1 MATLPNKIKNRKPQN
16 ARLGIKSSLSNLKR
30 VVSLVYL
37 LYLANDRK
45 STIDYSEEYADGAS
59 TKIRLK
65 DNYRAFVETYF
76 PQNEADNIIAENP
89 LLTAQLEHL
98 QVGLELVFQLGKIS
112 FIAKKAS
119 SAERTGGNRYAK
131 TITFSKNIIY
141 LDVYFSAL
149 AEDVRK
155 TVLSSWMKNMVSGT
169 DSDAALYQILTAFT
183 ENLKMSVDNGTENR
197 IFEQEGLYNELIAGN
212 TIVGKDAHEDVGPLR
227 IYKSFVKENLHPYV
241 SFGNSEFTLKG
252 NVDTLREY
260 LSLVSTSLDLQYS
273 EIPEGAAKGDVANG
287 NEVEPTNTVQ
297 TIYYGCPGTGKSF
310 KVKCDTEGE
319 DGDATI
325 WYEKPTDED
334 KSCKKFEGTPTDE
347 EKKNLTN
354 NIFRT
359 TFHPDYDYATFVGC
373 YKPVKEGAA
382 IDYKFIPQVFTNAY
396 VCAYRHREDPIYLI
410 IEEINRGNCAQ
421 IFGDLFQLLD
431 RTNGESDYAIK
442 PDTELAK
449 YLASQGVPSEELKLP
464 DNLHIYATMNT
475 SDQSLFPM
483 DSAFKRRWAMEYMPI
498 NYTQKKAS
506 TFTIEVA
513 GKKYPWIKF
522 LEMVNERIV
531 NATDSEDK
539 QMGEF
544 FIKESVNEREFINK
558 VMFYLWNDVCKDL
571 YNPRHVQGA
580 FFLRVK
586 NKLETEK
593 NDYFTFAELFSDRNE
608 NSRLLTE
615 FFSYLESKYQEVKPE
630 FTFGPIE

>member
-1 MATLPNKIKNRKPQN
+1 MYDLFSTLETLSRDSDFSATL
-16 ARLGIKSSLSNLKR
+16 
-30 VVSLVYL
+30 
-37 LYLANDRK
+37 
-45 STIDYSEEYADGAS
+45 SE
-59 TKIRLK
+59 R
-65 DNYRAFVETYF
+65 
-76 PQNEADNIIAENP
+76 
-89 LLTAQLEHL
+89 
-98 QVGLELVFQLGKIS
+98 
-112 FIAKKAS
+112 
-119 SAERTGGNRYAK
+119 GGY
-131 TITFSKNIIY
+131 ITFSNSGRRGGTKYFQIGLDSLLQTLRDILANLSAFSGMSDYVESDWRNNGSEYFNDPVANANSTVQTKPLFSTLSKLIIWGNHPAF
-141 LDVYFSAL
+141 D
-149 AEDVRK
+149 DI
-155 TVLSSWMKNMVSGT
+155 
-169 DSDAALYQILTAFT
+169 DSDQRIILQEDAL
-183 ENLKMSVDNGTENR
+183 R
-197 IFEQEGLYNELIAGN
+197 N
-212 TIVGKDAHEDVGPLR
+212 TIVKLER
-227 IYKSFVKENLHPYV
+227 IADSFKPAV
-241 SFGNSEFTLKG
+241 SLESS
-252 NVDTLREY
+252 
-260 LSLVSTSLDLQYS
+260 SLISPVSN
-273 EIPEGAAKGDVANG
+273 I
-287 NEVEPTNTVQ
+287 Q
-297 TIYYGCPGTGKSF
+297 TIYYGCPGTGKSHT
-310 KVKCDTEGE
+310 VKIIAEGE
-319 DGDATI
+319 NGEKILKYEDG
-325 WYEKPTDED
+325 
-334 KSCKKFEGTPTDE
+334 
-347 EKKNLTN
+347 TN

-373 YKPVKEGAA
+373 YKPVKERDA

-506 TFTIEVA
+506 KFTIEVA

-544 FIKESVNEREFINK
+544 FIKGDVDEREFKNK

-608 NSRLLTE
+608 GSRLLTE
-615 FFSYLESKYQEVKPE
+615 FFAYLESKYQEVKPE
-630 FTFGPIE
+630 FTFEPIE

>member
-1 MATLPNKIKNRKPQN
+1 MPNADVKTGAPLCRAQNPELEIVKKFLFAMPHIAMDKKEYDAITESKFSGWTGTHYQMAKQMALYFTKDGLCIPRFQENVTTSDIVAYMCEWAKKYYAPNPFTKDLNKYDDLKPVVLY
-16 ARLGIKSSLSNLKR
+16 AYFSGCIHKGITSYKDACESLFEGIQLNNMDKVKLMLNSFTDIYIDSNGLMTFQQYATPHELALTPDIENYLDEESFFNYFSTPKSIVAKK
-30 VVSLVYL
+30 VGV
-37 LYLANDRK
+37 ANN
-45 STIDYSEEYADGAS
+45 STI
-59 TKIRLK
+59 
-65 DNYRAFVETYF
+65 
-76 PQNEADNIIAENP
+76 
-89 LLTAQLEHL
+89 
-98 QVGLELVFQLGKIS
+98 
-112 FIAKKAS
+112 
-119 SAERTGGNRYAK
+119 
-131 TITFSKNIIY
+131 
-141 LDVYFSAL
+141 
-149 AEDVRK
+149 
-155 TVLSSWMKNMVSGT
+155 
-169 DSDAALYQILTAFT
+169 
-183 ENLKMSVDNGTENR
+183 
-197 IFEQEGLYNELIAGN
+197 
-212 TIVGKDAHEDVGPLR
+212 
-227 IYKSFVKENLHPYV
+227 
-241 SFGNSEFTLKG
+241 
-252 NVDTLREY
+252 
-260 LSLVSTSLDLQYS
+260 
-273 EIPEGAAKGDVANG
+273 
-287 NEVEPTNTVQ
+287 Q
-297 TIYYGCPGTGKSF
+297 TIYYGCPGTGKSYI
-310 KVKCDTEGE
+310 VKCNTEGE
-319 DGDATI
+319 DGKKVI
-325 WYEKPTDED
+325 WYQKPTDED
-334 KSCKKFEGTPTDE
+334 KSCKKFEGIPTDE

-483 DSAFKRRWAMEYMPI
+483 DSAIKRRWAMEYMPI

-506 TFTIEVA
+506 KFTIEVA
-513 GKKYPWIKF
+513 GKKYPWIKV

-544 FIKESVNEREFINK
+544 FIKGDVDEREFKNK

-593 NDYFTFAELFSDRNE
+593 NDYFTFAELFSDRNKD
-608 NSRLLTE
+608 SRLLLE
-615 FFSYLESKYQEVKPE
+615 FFAYLESKYKEEVNPE
-630 FTFGPIE
+630 FTFEPIE

>member
-1 MATLPNKIKNRKPQN
+1 MEITDLQKG
-16 ARLGIKSSLSNLKR
+16 LGRFVEELTSQTYLNTYRTQKRSSLLASGLGTRANSIWKMAQY
-30 VVSLVYL
+30 VVAFREEGEKATS
-37 LYLANDRK
+37 K
-45 STIDYSEEYADGAS
+45 SDFLNGWS
-59 TKIRLK
+59 
-65 DNYRAFVETYF
+65 
-76 PQNEADNIIAENP
+76 
-89 LLTAQLEHL
+89 
-98 QVGLELVFQLGKIS
+98 ELVKIYKDQYLILEVTKGNWEMYDSSCS
-112 FIAKKAS
+112 FL
-119 SAERTGGNRYAK
+119 GGNDFIEKFLTRQTLNTK
-131 TITFSKNIIY
+131 
-141 LDVYFSAL
+141 SA
-149 AEDVRK
+149 
-155 TVLSSWMKNMVSGT
+155 
-169 DSDAALYQILTAFT
+169 
-183 ENLKMSVDNGTENR
+183 
-197 IFEQEGLYNELIAGN
+197 
-212 TIVGKDAHEDVGPLR
+212 
-227 IYKSFVKENLHPYV
+227 
-241 SFGNSEFTLKG
+241 
-252 NVDTLREY
+252 
-260 LSLVSTSLDLQYS
+260 
-273 EIPEGAAKGDVANG
+273 
-287 NEVEPTNTVQ
+287 VQ

-310 KVKCDTEGE
+310 AVKKISEGE
-319 DGDATI
+319 DGKKVI
-325 WYEKPTDED
+325 WYQKPTDED

-442 PDTELAK
+442 ADTELAK

-544 FIKESVNEREFINK
+544 FIKGDVDEREFINK

-608 NSRLLTE
+608 NSRLLIE

>member
-1 MATLPNKIKNRKPQN
+1 MYDLFSTLETLSRDSDFSATL
-16 ARLGIKSSLSNLKR
+16 
-30 VVSLVYL
+30 
-37 LYLANDRK
+37 
-45 STIDYSEEYADGAS
+45 SE
-59 TKIRLK
+59 R
-65 DNYRAFVETYF
+65 
-76 PQNEADNIIAENP
+76 
-89 LLTAQLEHL
+89 
-98 QVGLELVFQLGKIS
+98 
-112 FIAKKAS
+112 
-119 SAERTGGNRYAK
+119 GGY
-131 TITFSKNIIY
+131 ITFSNSGRRGGTKYFQIGLDSLLQTLRDILANLSAFSGMSDYVESDWRNNGSEYFNDPVANANSTVQTKPLFSTLSKLIIWGNQPAF
-141 LDVYFSAL
+141 D
-149 AEDVRK
+149 DI
-155 TVLSSWMKNMVSGT
+155 
-169 DSDAALYQILTAFT
+169 DSDQRIILQEDAL
-183 ENLKMSVDNGTENR
+183 R
-197 IFEQEGLYNELIAGN
+197 N
-212 TIVGKDAHEDVGPLR
+212 TIVKLER
-227 IYKSFVKENLHPYV
+227 IADSFKPAV
-241 SFGNSEFTLKG
+241 SLES
-252 NVDTLREY
+252 
-260 LSLVSTSLDLQYS
+260 SSIISPVSN
-273 EIPEGAAKGDVANG
+273 I
-287 NEVEPTNTVQ
+287 Q
-297 TIYYGCPGTGKSF
+297 TIYYGCPGTGKSHT
-310 KVKCDTEGE
+310 VKKIAEGE
-319 DGDATI
+319 NGEKIIKYDDG
-325 WYEKPTDED
+325 
-334 KSCKKFEGTPTDE
+334 
-347 EKKNLTN
+347 TN

>member
-1 MATLPNKIKNRKPQN
+1 MYDLFSTLETLSRDSDFSATL
-16 ARLGIKSSLSNLKR
+16 
-30 VVSLVYL
+30 
-37 LYLANDRK
+37 
-45 STIDYSEEYADGAS
+45 SE
-59 TKIRLK
+59 R
-65 DNYRAFVETYF
+65 
-76 PQNEADNIIAENP
+76 
-89 LLTAQLEHL
+89 
-98 QVGLELVFQLGKIS
+98 
-112 FIAKKAS
+112 
-119 SAERTGGNRYAK
+119 GGY
-131 TITFSKNIIY
+131 ITFSNSGRRGGTKYFQIGLDSLLQTLRDILANLSAFSGMSDYVESDWRNNGSEYFNDPVANANSTVQTKPLFSTLSKLIIWGNQPAF
-141 LDVYFSAL
+141 D
-149 AEDVRK
+149 DI
-155 TVLSSWMKNMVSGT
+155 
-169 DSDAALYQILTAFT
+169 DSDQRIILQEDAL
-183 ENLKMSVDNGTENR
+183 R
-197 IFEQEGLYNELIAGN
+197 N
-212 TIVGKDAHEDVGPLR
+212 TIVKLER
-227 IYKSFVKENLHPYV
+227 IADSFKPAV
-241 SFGNSEFTLKG
+241 SLES
-252 NVDTLREY
+252 
-260 LSLVSTSLDLQYS
+260 SSIISPVSN
-273 EIPEGAAKGDVANG
+273 I
-287 NEVEPTNTVQ
+287 Q
-297 TIYYGCPGTGKSF
+297 TIYYGCPGTGKSHA
-310 KVKCDTEGE
+310 VKSIAEGE
-319 DGDATI
+319 NGEKIIKYDDG
-325 WYEKPTDED
+325 
-334 KSCKKFEGTPTDE
+334 
-347 EKKNLTN
+347 TN

-544 FIKESVNEREFINK
+544 FIKGDVDEREFKNK

-608 NSRLLTE
+608 NSRLLIE